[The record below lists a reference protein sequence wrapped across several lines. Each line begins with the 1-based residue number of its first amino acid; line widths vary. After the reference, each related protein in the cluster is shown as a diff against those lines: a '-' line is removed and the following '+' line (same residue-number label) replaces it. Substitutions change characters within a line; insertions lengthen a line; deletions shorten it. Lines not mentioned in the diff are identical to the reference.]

1 MKKKLP
7 KRMTVSME
15 RQDTVQR
22 LIKQKRVAKNR
33 LRK

>member
-1 MKKKLP
+1 MRKKLP
-7 KRMTVSME
+7 KKMSIHMD